1 MTATLRIERL
11 GAQGDGVADTPKGP
25 VFVPFTLPGERV
37 RASIGKNRADLLAI
51 EEASPL
57 RTDPACR
64 HFGTCGG
71 CAVQHL
77 EEGTY
82 RTWKRE
88 RVITA
93 LNNRGIAVEVD
104 PLVPCLPASR
114 RRMTFAA
121 RRTEGGILLGF
132 NQALSHRIVDI
143 EECPIAVPE
152 IVVRL
157 EELRRLAGLV
167 CNTSDSFRLTV
178 TATASGLDAAFEE
191 SGKISEKARRAASD
205 FTIRHGFARLS
216 VAGEIVV
223 EPKKPM
229 IRFGDA
235 SVTPP
240 PGGFL
245 QAVESAEDAMAGFAV
260 AHLANAKKVLDLFA
274 GSGAFALRLARD
286 SEVHAVEGDAA
297 ALAALD
303 RGFRFAA
310 GLKRVTTERRDL
322 FRRPF
327 TFKELDAFGGLVF
340 DPPRA
345 GAEEQ
350 SKQIARSS
358 VPLVAAISCNPT
370 TLARDLAIL
379 IAGGYVLR
387 RVVPIDQFLWSPH
400 VEAVALLEKPRKRR

>member
-1 MTATLRIERL
+1 MTVTLRIERL
-11 GAQGDGVADTPKGP
+11 GAQGDGVADTPEGP
-25 VFVPFTLPGERV
+25 VFVPFALPGERAV
-37 RASIGKNRADLLAI
+37 ATVEKNRAHLLAV
-51 EEASPL
+51 EEASPQ
-57 RTDPACR
+57 RIDPACR

-77 EEGTY
+77 EESAY
-82 RTWKRE
+82 RAWKRE
-88 RVITA
+88 RVVAA
-93 LNNRGIAVEVD
+93 LAGRGITIEVD
-104 PLVPCLPASR
+104 PLVPCQPASR
-114 RRMTFAA
+114 RRVTFAV
-121 RRTEGGILLGF
+121 RKTEGGMLLGF
-132 NQALSHRIVDI
+132 NQALSHRIVNI

-152 IVVRL
+152 TVARL
-157 EELRRLAGLV
+157 EDLRQVAGIV
-167 CNTSDSFRLTV
+167 CNTSDPFRLTV
-178 TATASGLDAAFEE
+178 TATASGLDLAFEGG
-191 SGKISEKARRAASD
+191 GKLADTARRAASD
-205 FTIRHGFARLS
+205 FTIRQGFARLS
-216 VAGEIVV
+216 VDGEIVV
-223 EPKKPM
+223 EPKKP
-229 IRFGDA
+229 IIAFGDA

-245 QAVESAEDAMAGFAV
+245 QAVASAEDAMAKLAIP
-260 AHLANAKKVLDLFA
+260 HLSKAKRVLDLFA
-274 GSGAFALRLARD
+274 GSGAFALRLARH
-286 SEVHAVEGDAA
+286 SEVHAVEGDGA

-303 RGFRFAA
+303 RGFRFAP

-358 VPLVAAISCNPT
+358 VPFVAAVSCNPT
-370 TLARDLAIL
+370 TLARDLSIL
-379 IAGGYVLR
+379 IAGGYVLK